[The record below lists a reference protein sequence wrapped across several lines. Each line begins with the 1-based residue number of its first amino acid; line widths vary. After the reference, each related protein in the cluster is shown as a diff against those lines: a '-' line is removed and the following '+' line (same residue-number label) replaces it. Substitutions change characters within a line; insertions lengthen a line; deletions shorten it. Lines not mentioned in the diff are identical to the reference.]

1 MINEEPPELNINVPE
16 YVGIQKVP
24 PEMYIDV
31 HEYVRIREVIK
42 HVHMQYRY
50 NTQNWIGN

>member
-24 PEMYIDV
+24 PKMYIDV
-31 HEYVRIREVIK
+31 HKNARIQEVIK
-42 HVHMQYRY
+42 HVHM
-50 NTQNWIGN
+50 